1 MDKQNDYNKVISM
14 VLKEGSLFIV
24 PDGHLFNFNVKSF
37 LPYLMPS
44 FPF

>member
-24 PDGHLFNFNVKSF
+24 PGGHLFNFNVKSF
-37 LPYLMPS
+37 YLI
-44 FPF
+44 